1 MNGLPNN
8 YSCYSRLLARNLTIL
23 EVRSTESSPM
33 SRKPPERLTRRQ
45 LFVDPEVQ
53 GALVARAI
61 IYWIVCTLSIALLLL
76 CWRVLTGPVRPIWFH
91 LENMWFFHGPALIA
105 SLLVL
110 PVAIMDMIRV
120 SNRFAGPMTRLRHG
134 MRALAK
140 GRKVSPMEFRKDD
153 FWYEFAEEFN
163 AVVREVE
170 ELRQREQEEEEQFN
184 ESADS
189 SLPVA
194 AGSHA

>member
-1 MNGLPNN
+1 MPQKQPF
-8 YSCYSRLLARNLTIL
+8 RQT
-23 EVRSTESSPM
+23 RS
-33 SRKPPERLTRRQ
+33 Q

-76 CWRVLTGPVRPIWFH
+76 CWRVLTGPVRPLGFH
-91 LENMWFFHGPALIA
+91 LENMWFFYGPALIA
-105 SLLVL
+105 SLIVL
-110 PVAIMDMIRV
+110 PVAITDMIRV
-120 SNRFAGPMTRLRHG
+120 SNRFAGPMTRLRQG

-140 GRKVSPMEFRKDD
+140 GRKVPPIEFRKND
-153 FWYEFAEEFN
+153 FWFEFAEEFN

-170 ELRQREQEEEEQFN
+170 ELRRREREAEERPVEA
-184 ESADS
+184 ADS
-189 SLPVA
+189 SVPVA

>member
-1 MNGLPNN
+1 
-8 YSCYSRLLARNLTIL
+8 
-23 EVRSTESSPM
+23 M
-33 SRKPPERLTRRQ
+33 SAEIPKRTTRTQ

-61 IYWIVCTLSIALLLL
+61 IYWIVCTLTIALLLL
-76 CWRVLTGPVRPIWFH
+76 CWRVLTGPVRPLWFH
-91 LENMWFFHGPALIA
+91 LENLWYFHSPALIA
-105 SLLVL
+105 SLIVL
-110 PVAIMDMIRV
+110 PVAITDMIRV
-120 SNRFAGPMTRLRHG
+120 SNRFAGPMVRLRHG

-140 GRKVSPMEFRKDD
+140 GRKVPPIQFRQDD

-163 AVVREVE
+163 AVVRQVDQLRECERETREPE
-170 ELRQREQEEEEQFN
+170 E
-184 ESADS
+184 SPDD

>member
-1 MNGLPNN
+1 M
-8 YSCYSRLLARNLTIL
+8 ARKQP
-23 EVRSTESSPM
+23 SM
-33 SRKPPERLTRRQ
+33 QTRRQ

-76 CWRVLTGPVRPIWFH
+76 CWRVLTGPVRPLWFH
-91 LENMWFFHGPALIA
+91 LENMWFFYGPAMIA
-105 SLLVL
+105 SLIVL

-120 SNRFAGPMTRLRHG
+120 SNRFAGPMVRLRHE

-140 GRKVSPMEFRKDD
+140 GQKVAPIEFRKDD

-163 AVVREVE
+163 SVVREVE
-170 ELRQREQEEEEQFN
+170 ELRDREREEVERMDEPV
-184 ESADS
+184 DS
-189 SLPVA
+189 SVPVA

>member
-1 MNGLPNN
+1 
-8 YSCYSRLLARNLTIL
+8 
-23 EVRSTESSPM
+23 M
-33 SRKPPERLTRRQ
+33 SRKSPYLPTRRQ

-61 IYWIVCTLSIALLLL
+61 IYWVVCTLSIALLLL
-76 CWRVLTGPVRPIWFH
+76 CWRVLTGPARPLSFH
-91 LENMWFFHGPALIA
+91 LENMWFFYGPALIA
-105 SLLVL
+105 SLIVL
-110 PVAIMDMIRV
+110 PVAVTDMIRV
-120 SNRFAGPMTRLRHG
+120 SNRFAGPLKRLRQA

-140 GRKVSPMEFRKDD
+140 GQSVPPMEFRKDD

-163 AVVREVE
+163 ALVRHVE
-170 ELRQREQEEEEQFN
+170 ELRQCEREQQEYE

-189 SLPVA
+189 SLPAA

>member
-1 MNGLPNN
+1 M
-8 YSCYSRLLARNLTIL
+8 
-23 EVRSTESSPM
+23 
-33 SRKPPERLTRRQ
+33 
-45 LFVDPEVQ
+45 
-53 GALVARAI
+53 ARAI

-76 CWRVLTGPVRPIWFH
+76 CWRVLTGPVRPLAFH
-91 LENMWFFHGPALIA
+91 LENMWYFHGPALIA

-110 PVAIMDMIRV
+110 PVAVMDMIRV
-120 SNRFAGPMTRLRHG
+120 SNRFAGPMVRLRHG

-140 GRKVSPMEFRKDD
+140 GRKVAPIEFRKDD

-170 ELRQREQEEEEQFN
+170 ELRERDREKEEQLV

>member
-1 MNGLPNN
+1 MSSKLPK
-8 YSCYSRLLARNLTIL
+8 RPKRT
-23 EVRSTESSPM
+23 
-33 SRKPPERLTRRQ
+33 Q
-45 LFVDPEVQ
+45 FFVDPEVQ

-61 IYWIVCTLSIALLLL
+61 IYWVICTLSIALLLL
-76 CWRVLTGPVRPIWFH
+76 CWRVLTGPARPVWFH
-91 LENMWFFHGPALIA
+91 LENMWFFYGPALIA
-105 SLLVL
+105 SLIVL
-110 PVAIMDMIRV
+110 PVAITDMIRV

-140 GRKVSPMEFRKDD
+140 GQRVPPIEFRKDD

-170 ELRQREQEEEEQFN
+170 ELRTREEEHFED
-184 ESADS
+184 SPDS

>member
-1 MNGLPNN
+1 
-8 YSCYSRLLARNLTIL
+8 
-23 EVRSTESSPM
+23 M
-33 SRKPPERLTRRQ
+33 SRTRPKLPTRRQ

-53 GALVARAI
+53 GALVARTI
-61 IYWIVCTLSIALLLL
+61 IYWVTCTLSIALLLL
-76 CWRVLTGPVRPIWFH
+76 CWQVLIGPVRPLSFH
-91 LENMWFFHGPALIA
+91 LENMWFFYGPALIA
-105 SLLVL
+105 SVIVL
-110 PVAIMDMIRV
+110 PVAIMDTIRV
-120 SNRFAGPMTRLRHG
+120 SNRFAGPLTRLRHG

-140 GRKVSPMEFRKDD
+140 GRSVPPMEFRRDD

-170 ELRQREQEEEEQFN
+170 ELRQRERETEKLE

>member
-1 MNGLPNN
+1 M
-8 YSCYSRLLARNLTIL
+8 ARKQPHIQ
-23 EVRSTESSPM
+23 
-33 SRKPPERLTRRQ
+33 TRRQ

-61 IYWIVCTLSIALLLL
+61 IYWIVCTLSITLLLL
-76 CWRVLTGPVRPIWFH
+76 CWRVLTGPVRPLSFH
-91 LENMWFFHGPALIA
+91 LENMWFFYGPALIA
-105 SLLVL
+105 SLIVL

-134 MRALAK
+134 MRALAR
-140 GRKVSPMEFRKDD
+140 GQKVAPIEFRKDD

-170 ELRQREQEEEEQFN
+170 ELRSRERAEVQRMDEPV
-184 ESADS
+184 DS
-189 SLPVA
+189 SVPVA

>member
-1 MNGLPNN
+1 MPYKAPKLP
-8 YSCYSRLLARNLTIL
+8 
-23 EVRSTESSPM
+23 
-33 SRKPPERLTRRQ
+33 TRTQ

-61 IYWIVCTLSIALLLL
+61 IYWVACMLSIALLLL
-76 CWRVLTGPVRPIWFH
+76 CWRVLTGPVRPLWFH
-91 LENMWFFHGPALIA
+91 LENMWFFYGPAFIA
-105 SLLVL
+105 SLIVL
-110 PVAIMDMIRV
+110 PVAVTDMIRV
-120 SNRFAGPMTRLRHG
+120 SNRFAGPMTRLRQS

-140 GRKVSPMEFRKDD
+140 GRKVQPIEFRKDD

-170 ELRQREQEEEEQFN
+170 ALRDQELKEQQIA
-184 ESADS
+184 ESPDS
-189 SLPVA
+189 SLPAA